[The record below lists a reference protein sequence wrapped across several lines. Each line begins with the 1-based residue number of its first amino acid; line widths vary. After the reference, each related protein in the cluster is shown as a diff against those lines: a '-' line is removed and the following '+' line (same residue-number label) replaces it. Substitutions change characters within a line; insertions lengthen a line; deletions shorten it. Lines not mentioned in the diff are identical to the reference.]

1 MFLKQ
6 VLRHDVGVS
15 MKRMIAES
23 KPDQIYFD
31 SEILL
36 APSPLLNFT
45 TQRKVLTKIQNSC
58 IAQNQI

>member
-1 MFLKQ
+1 
-6 VLRHDVGVS
+6 